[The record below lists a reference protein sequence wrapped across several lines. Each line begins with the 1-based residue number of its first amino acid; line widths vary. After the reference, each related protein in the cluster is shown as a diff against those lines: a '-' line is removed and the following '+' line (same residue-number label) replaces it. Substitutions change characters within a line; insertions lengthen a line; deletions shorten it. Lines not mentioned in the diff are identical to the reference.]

1 MSTTYDTPQVSGIG
15 ALVAEADAGSPPAGI
30 LDEDAKREIRRAA
43 LAAVCVPGYQVPFG
57 SREMPVARGWGSGG
71 LQVTLGV
78 IGAEDTVKV
87 IDQGDD
93 AGVNATNLRRMIAGT
108 TGCGESADTREATV
122 VQTRHRVPEEALG
135 AQHVL
140 VYQVPVPEPLRGV
153 HKSVA
158 ECARMHAEGDYSA
171 MWVSL
176 YEDIVRNG
184 MITASTGYPVL
195 VGGRYVMATSPI
207 PRWDV
212 PRLHE
217 AEHLNLFGAG
227 REKRL
232 YAVPPHTEVRPLTFD
247 DVPFE
252 VEHEPGGR
260 CKFCGSDDVYLVNA
274 GTEGAFAC
282 SDTEWCARVQAGDA
296 DTGAHRERAPLALL
310 PDPAARAGRR
320 GAPVAPAAEADDRPA
335 PARRTRAGGT
345 EWALRVDGIG
355 KVHGAGGAAAIPG
368 TGPEHGTAIS
378 PSTGAVVAAW
388 DVSFDVAPGE
398 ALGLIG
404 ESGSGK
410 STVLRCVIG
419 DEPAT
424 AGQVHL
430 ASVDDGASE
439 VLALPAAV
447 RRRLRIDSMAVVY
460 QDPAAGL
467 DLRVSAGG
475 NIAERLT
482 AAGRRGYHAIRR
494 RAAELLDRVEVPL
507 SRMDDPVH
515 TFSGGMRQR
524 VQIAKALATEP
535 PVLLLDEPTTGLDAS
550 VAAGVLDLL
559 RSLLAE
565 RDVAAVVV
573 SHDFSVIE
581 ALTDRTLVM
590 QMGRVVEQGLTDQ
603 LFHDPHHPYT
613 QRLVAAARR

>member
-153 HKSVA
+153 QKSVA

-335 PARRTRAGGT
+335 PARGTRTGGP

-355 KVHGAGGAAAIPG
+355 KVHGAGGAAAVPG

-424 AGQVHL
+424 AGHVHL

-460 QDPAAGL
+460 QDPATGL